1 MARYTFAAVIG
12 FLACTGAHSQKTTT
26 QAIASVYLPNAD
38 QFAYGVMGSI
48 VSADAN
54 KTALKLAC
62 PPGTTLC
69 GEYMIGSTVTYGPT
83 TFIYDD
89 PLRTFTQ
96 PDVKSVVQWASHRE
110 CSLDDEGDVA
120 VCTDIAF
127 LQRPTTESIRKTT
140 TVTERGLSVRR
151 TPVTVTAGFE
161 NLKPSPG
168 SSIGTSVAPSTT
180 RQSDSKSTSDSAT
193 ATATSE
199 STPTTSRPSSDASV
213 AAAASS
219 TSAETNT
226 NGVMGRCSN
235 FSFGAAIA
243 SLVGWYLII

>member
-1 MARYTFAAVIG
+1 MARYTFAAAIG
-12 FLACTGAHSQKTTT
+12 FLACTGVHSQQTTT

-69 GEYMIGSTVTYGPT
+69 GQYMYGSTVTYGPT

-89 PLRTFTQ
+89 PLRTLTQ
-96 PDVKSVVQWASHRE
+96 PDVKSVVQWASHRD

-120 VCTDIAF
+120 VCTDVV
-127 LQRPTTESIRKTT
+127 LLNRPTTESIRTTT
-140 TVTERGLSVRR
+140 TVTESGLSFRR
-151 TPVTVTAGFE
+151 TPVTITAGFE

-180 RQSDSKSTSDSAT
+180 QQSDSKSTSGSAT
-193 ATATSE
+193 AASE
-199 STPTTSRPSSDASV
+199 STPTTSGSSSDTSV
-213 AAAASS
+213 AAAATS

-226 NGVMGRCSN
+226 NGVIRRYSN
-235 FSFGAAIA
+235 VSFGAAIA
-243 SLVGWYLII
+243 GLVGWHLIN

>member
-1 MARYTFAAVIG
+1 MVRYTFAAAIG
-12 FLACTGAHSQKTTT
+12 LLACTGAHSQQTTT
-26 QAIASVYLPNAD
+26 KSIASVYLPNAD

-54 KTALKLAC
+54 KTALQLAC

-69 GEYMIGSTVTYGPT
+69 GQYMYGSTVTYGPT

-110 CSLDDEGDVA
+110 CSLDDDGDVA
-120 VCTDIAF
+120 VCTDVV
-127 LQRPTTESIRKTT
+127 LLNRPTTESTRTTT
-140 TVTERGLSVRR
+140 TVTESGLSLRR
-151 TPVTVTAGFE
+151 TGVTVTAGFE

-168 SSIGTSVAPSTT
+168 SSRETSVAPSTT
-180 RQSDSKSTSDSAT
+180 RQSDSKSTSGL

-199 STPTTSRPSSDASV
+199 STPTMSGSSSDASV
-213 AAAASS
+213 SAAATS

-226 NGVMGRCSN
+226 NGAMGRWSN
-235 FSFGAAIA
+235 VSFGAAIA
-243 SLVGWYLII
+243 SVVGWYLII

>member
-1 MARYTFAAVIG
+1 MARYTFAAAIG
-12 FLACTGAHSQKTTT
+12 FLACAGVHSQQTTT
-26 QAIASVYLPNAD
+26 KAIASVYLPNAD

-69 GEYMIGSTVTYGPT
+69 GQYMYGSTVTYGPT

-120 VCTDIAF
+120 VCTDVV
-127 LQRPTTESIRKTT
+127 LLNQPTTESRRTTT
-140 TVTERGLSVRR
+140 TVTESGLSERR

-168 SSIGTSVAPSTT
+168 SSRGTSVAPSTT
-180 RQSDSKSTSDSAT
+180 QQSDFKSTSGSMT
-193 ATATSE
+193 ATLE
-199 STPTTSRPSSDASV
+199 STPTTSGSSDASV
-213 AAAASS
+213 ASAATS

-226 NGVMGRCSN
+226 NGVVGKGSN
-235 FSFGAAIA
+235 VSFGAAIA
-243 SLVGWYLII
+243 SVVGWYLII